1 VSVTVSTNQ
10 RGVALITVLVVVALL
25 TITVTEFTYSVQ
37 LDAFRAQNARHSLQ
51 ASLLARSG
59 INLAEGFLMLDD
71 DPKYDA
77 FTEEWYQQMLE
88 FCDGLPIGESMAIRC
103 RPKDESGKVNINLTH
118 PPGNRPVALRTDDS
132 QQITADTVLRDAVRC
147 FFMNLFSDADVQG
160 TPINQAL
167 VDYWSQEPVE
177 LPDGQKRGPPD
188 FNSLEDFGAQFGLTA
203 QQIRSLRPFLTAQK
217 RNVLPTINVNTAPAQ
232 VLSAVLNTEE
242 EGCPANEIVDQIMER
257 RGIDGEGFKNRGEL
271 TSIISGAENAN
282 AKKGLLGVTSNLWR
296 LEASGVANYDP
307 ERPDSGIGQTLSVL
321 VSRKPDNQH
330 RNPETGQP
338 GWTLRA
344 VDWQKEG
351 GARLFWEQ
359 PQESDEQ
366 DSEEPTE
373 EDRLGD

>member
-1 VSVTVSTNQ
+1 
-10 RGVALITVLVVVALL
+10 
-25 TITVTEFTYSVQ
+25 
-37 LDAFRAQNARHSLQ
+37 LQ

-71 DPKYDA
+71 DSKYDA
-77 FTEEWYQQMLE
+77 FSEEWYQRLLE
-88 FCDGLPIGESMAIRC
+88 FCDGLPIGETMEIRC
-103 RPKDESGKVNINLTH
+103 KPKDESGKININLSRGVRTQFQ
-118 PPGNRPVALRTDDS
+118 GQAEDRPAR
-132 QQITADTVLRDAVRC
+132 RDEVVRSAIYC
-147 FFMNLFSDADVQG
+147 LFINLFGDPNVADDTAINDA
-160 TPINQAL
+160 L
-167 VDYWSQEPVE
+167 SDYWGQEPVQ
-177 LPDGQKRGPPD
+177 LPDGQKRGVPD
-188 FNSLEDFGAQFGLTA
+188 FASLEDFGAHFGLTA
-203 QQIRSLRPFLTAQK
+203 QQIRLLRPFVTAQK
-217 RNVLPTINVNTAPAQ
+217 PGVLAKINLNTAPAQ
-232 VLSAVLNTEE
+232 VLAVLLNNEE
-242 EGCPANEIVDQIMER
+242 PDQGCPANEVVEEILARQ
-257 RGIDGEGFKNRGEL
+257 GPDGEAIQNPGEL
-271 TSIISGAENAN
+271 TSLLNGVKNPG
-282 AKKGLLGVTSNLWR
+282 AKKQLVGITSNLWR